1 MFVKMLYMPQEPKWI
16 LFVQPKRRLEKTL
29 KELSGQVNFLGR
41 LTHPNLVK
49 LLGYCWEDGELLL
62 VSEFMQK
69 GSFKSY
75 LFSPSAFTKSLTWDI
90 RLQIAIRAA
99 KGLAFLNASD
109 RKYRDFTASII
120 LLDGSFNAKISD
132 LWLAELDPCGGN
144 ATLKMAIGAANE
156 MAFLNASYRH
166 LNETCNVYGFGVV
179 LLTGSRGHDILRA
192 YWNLVYCIKSLH
204 SKIRKLIRIMD
215 EQRQG
220 QYSFKAAAR
229 ATQLT
234 LRCLQQEPRNRP
246 PMEEVAEVL
255 EQISAMEKP

>member
-1 MFVKMLYMPQEPKWI
+1 M
-16 LFVQPKRRLEKTL
+16 
-29 KELSGQVNFLGR
+29 
-41 LTHPNLVK
+41 
-49 LLGYCWEDGELLL
+49 LLGIIKRYLVLDLSQVAYDSIEDL
-62 VSEFMQK
+62 
-69 GSFKSY
+69 
-75 LFSPSAFTKSLTWDI
+75 P
-90 RLQIAIRAA
+90 
-99 KGLAFLNASD
+99 N
-109 RKYRDFTASII
+109 
-120 LLDGSFNAKISD
+120 DGMSFNAKISD

-156 MAFLNASYRH
+156 MAFLNASYSFYQRPGDH
-166 LNETCNVYGFGVV
+166 PY
-179 LLTGSRGHDILRA
+179 
-192 YWNLVYCIKSLH
+192 
-204 SKIRKLIRIMD
+204 IRKLIRIMD